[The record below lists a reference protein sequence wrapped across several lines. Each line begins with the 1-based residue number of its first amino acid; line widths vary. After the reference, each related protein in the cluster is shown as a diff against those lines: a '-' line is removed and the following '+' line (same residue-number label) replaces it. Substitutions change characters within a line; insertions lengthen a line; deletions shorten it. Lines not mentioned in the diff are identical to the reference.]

1 MFVRTNTQPYPEPVQ
16 SSLHLHTPFNT
27 ILPRVLSSPNW
38 SPHVFQMKFC
48 ILQSFL
54 HVLCFSIFWTC
65 HPPAVATTTTT
76 STTTTTILVVL
87 LLLLLLLLLIII
99 IIIIIIIHKSMIY
112 GTHHYF
118 FPAHLCLMF
127 STAIIKHHQS
137 RCSLLT
143 AALLMI
149 QVFKRCHTVPQG
161 VWFHIF

>member
-87 LLLLLLLLLIII
+87 LLLLLLLLLLI